1 MELKEYF
8 IVILDTKAKVIDSM
22 IGLPITSIDR
32 LIPA

>member
-1 MELKEYF
+1 MELRVYF
-8 IVILDTKAKVIDSM
+8 KGMLYSKAKVIDSM